1 MHDGRDEDEL
11 SMCLA
16 RFVTGENRLFSAVCW
31 ERRWTSLSWFAL
43 HWVVNRHFYR
53 LHGAQ
58 TVRPRF
64 TRSTARQ
71 RWPRRRIMPR
81 MRPGPG
87 KSTSATSTRTGAAR
101 RHDGNAG

>member
-16 RFVTGENRLFSAVCW
+16 RFVTGENRLFSAICY

-53 LHGAQ
+53 LRGERGHCRA
-58 TVRPRF
+58 
-64 TRSTARQ
+64 A
-71 RWPRRRIMPR
+71 WRRERVEAGELPER
-81 MRPGPG
+81 LR
-87 KSTSATSTRTGAAR
+87 AA
-101 RHDGNAG
+101 GL